1 MTSMTDLT
9 GNMVFQE
16 KAAPLERQI
25 LATLLDM
32 PSCMQHVGDIIEASD
47 FLSESARQVFSWI
60 RAQTKANFE
69 ISPALAQAR
78 FSGVTTVEPF
88 LMNLMLEMPSVNA
101 VGRHAEELRDI
112 AARRDTVNAL
122 QKNLPELMKP
132 GSSIESVLN
141 KISEGLQKTTGRL
154 SSNQNSVRSY
164 ADVGVTWREKFRATV
179 ERGGGISGLQIHYT
193 ELDDMLSGLQEA
205 DLIII
210 GGRPSMGKTT
220 FAMNLVENVA
230 IKGKCATL
238 VFSLEMPSEQIYQ
251 RSLASVGGINFNDL
265 RSGRLQVGD
274 DAKLEVAITKLDEAQ
289 IFIDDEAGLTLAQL
303 SSRAIRMH
311 KEHDIKLIMID
322 YLQLMTP
329 SDHNIGN
336 VQQGIS
342 EISRGLKQLAKKL
355 NIPVIALSQLSRN
368 LEQRPN
374 KRPVNSDLRE
384 SGAIEQD
391 ADVIMFVYRDEV
403 YNPDTKDK
411 GIAEIIIGKQRNGP
425 LGTSRLAFGGA
436 QSSFRNIEGSVPTT
450 LSANREKI
458 EARRLASLKGVDGK
472 TEQRERIEFPQLE
485 MVEPG
490 DHEPGQAPDPNN
502 IPF

>member
-1 MTSMTDLT
+1 MTDFT
-9 GNMVFQE
+9 GNMIFQE

-25 LATLLDM
+25 LATLLEM
-32 PSCMQHVGDIIEASD
+32 PSCLQHVGEIIETSD
-47 FLSESARQVFSWI
+47 FLSEPARQVFAWI
-60 RAQTKANFE
+60 RTQTKSNFD

-78 FSGVTTVEPF
+78 FSGVTTVEPY
-88 LMNLMLEMPSVNA
+88 LMNLMLEMPSIHA

-112 AARRDTVNAL
+112 AARRDTMNAL
-122 QKNLPELMKP
+122 QKNLPELMQAGTP
-132 GSSIESVLN
+132 IESVLN
-141 KISEGLQKTTGRL
+141 RISEGLQKTTGRL

-164 ADVGVTWREKFRATV
+164 AEVGDTWRDKFRQTV
-179 ERGGGISGLQIHYT
+179 ERGGGISGLEMHFT
-193 ELDDMLSGLQEA
+193 ELDEMLSGMQEA

-220 FAMNLVENVA
+220 YAMNIVENVSL
-230 IKGKCATL
+230 KGKHATL

-251 RSLASVGGINFNDL
+251 RSLASVGGLNFSDL

-274 DAKLEVAITKLDEAQ
+274 EAKLEVAMTKLAEAP

-303 SSRAIRMH
+303 SARAIRMH

-329 SDHNIGN
+329 SDHNKGN
-336 VQQGIS
+336 TQAGIS
-342 EISRGLKQLAKKL
+342 ELSRGLKQLAKKL
-355 NIPVIALSQLSRN
+355 NIPIIALSQLSRE
-368 LEQRPN
+368 LEKRPN
-374 KRPVNSDLRE
+374 KRPINSDLRE

-403 YNPDTKDK
+403 YNPETKDK

-436 QSSFRNIEGSVPTT
+436 QSSFRNIAGSAPTT
-450 LSANREKI
+450 LSANRQKI
-458 EARRLASLKGVDGK
+458 EARRLADLKGADGE
-472 TEQRERIEFPQLE
+472 TERRERIEFPQLE
-485 MVEPG
+485 MVEPV
-490 DHEPGQAPDPNN
+490 DPAPGEVPDPND